1 MLFKNLNVYRMGQ
14 PIEADA
20 LLSMLDANPFV
31 PCTPSQ
37 EMSAGYTEVVGLDT
51 RIFSVAGSHLFCLMV
66 EEKKVPTGAI
76 KTALNK
82 EVQIREKKE
91 GRRLKRDEKRAI
103 QEDIKARLLVHFPP
117 QAKETWAY
125 VDNKARLL
133 VINSSS
139 RKVGDAIATTLRGAM
154 EEPLL
159 YPVKPQHETG
169 SIMTFWVAEDKTAEP
184 FNLGEKCTIGEEE
197 GTIRYKDRQLEDP
210 NLQDYLR
217 SQNLKVSELELL
229 FGERSSFTLTD
240 DFMIKA
246 FSLSEIAMQD
256 LDAGTGE
263 PLEILQADVVLMSDE
278 VNKLVESLLQVLG
291 GEAKGEPDS
300 ETEMLEQ
307 DSDVPAVDY

>member
-1 MLFKNLNVYRMGQ
+1 MLFKNLNIYRMGQ
-14 PIEADA
+14 AVEAEA

-37 EMSAGYTEVVGLDT
+37 ERSAGFTEVVGLDT
-51 RIFSVAGSHLFCLMV
+51 RIFSVGASHLFCLMV

-103 QEDIKARLLVHFPP
+103 QDEIKARLLVHFPP

-125 VDNKARLL
+125 VDNRNKLL

-139 RKVGDAIATTLRGAM
+139 LKVSDAIASTLKGAM
-154 EEPLL
+154 EEAIL

-169 SIMTFWVAEDKTAEP
+169 ARMTFWVSEESAVPEP
-184 FNLGEKCTIGEEE
+184 FTLGEKCTIGEEE
-197 GTIRYKDRQLEDP
+197 GTIRYKDRELVDP

-217 SQNLKVSELELL
+217 KGLQVSELELS
-229 FGERSSFTLTD
+229 FDERSSFTLTN

-246 FSLSEIAMQD
+246 FALSDVAMND
-256 LDAGTGE
+256 LDAGSGE
-263 PLEILQADVVLMSDE
+263 PLEILQADVVLMTDE
-278 VNKLVESLLQVLG
+278 VNKLLVGLLKVLG
-291 GEAKGEPDS
+291 GEAQGELGAEDDQGDEDAAIP
-300 ETEMLEQ
+300 T
-307 DSDVPAVDY
+307 VDY